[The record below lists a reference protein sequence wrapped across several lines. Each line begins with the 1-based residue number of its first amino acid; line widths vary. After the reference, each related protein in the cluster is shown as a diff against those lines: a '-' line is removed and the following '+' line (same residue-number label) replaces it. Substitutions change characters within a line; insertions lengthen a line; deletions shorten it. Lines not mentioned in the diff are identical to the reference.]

1 MPVNSSTSKNLYFLS
16 GGGEMGELIRSYDWS
31 QTSLNTPDK
40 WPKALCTTLG
50 IVLHSA
56 FPMFLFWG
64 DDLVCFY
71 NDAFRPSLGENGKHS
86 AIGKKGTEVWA
97 DIWDIIGPL
106 LKQVM
111 NTGEPVWF
119 EDRLVPFYRNGHTE
133 DIYWT
138 FSYSP
143 AYGDKGGING
153 VLVTCTET
161 TEKVLSVQQMKQ
173 SRTELL
179 TIQKRLEAEL
189 EAGKRMQRQK
199 DDFIGI
205 ASHELKTPLTTL
217 SAILQ
222 VLELKVKN
230 GPDPFLLGAIDK
242 ANNQVKKMSSMING
256 FLNISRLESGKI
268 MIEKEKFNL
277 NQLLRDMIEE
287 IQLTAPG
294 HSIRFITCPI
304 YEIYADR
311 EKIGSVVSNLL
322 SNAVKYSPKGKN
334 IEVRCELT
342 NGGAFAHISIKD
354 EGMGVK
360 EHDLERLFDR
370 YYRVESQH
378 TKYITG
384 FGIGLYLSAGIVKEH
399 GGQIWLE
406 SKSGVG
412 STFHFTLPIDGQS
425 TADR

>member
-1 MPVNSSTSKNLYFLS
+1 MQIASSKSKKLYFLS
-16 GGGEMGELIRSYDWS
+16 GGGEMGELTRSHDWT
-31 QTSLNTPDK
+31 QTSIGTPDK
-40 WPKALCTTLG
+40 WPQALCTTLG

-64 DDLVCFY
+64 DDLICFY
-71 NDAFRPSLGENGKHS
+71 NDAFRPSLGQNGKHP
-86 AIGKKGTEVWA
+86 AVGKKGHEVWA
-97 DIWDIIGPL
+97 DIWEVISPL
-106 LKQVM
+106 LEQVM
-111 NTGEPVWF
+111 TTGEPVWF

-143 AYGDKGGING
+143 AYGDGGMING
-153 VLVTCTET
+153 VFVTCTET
-161 TEKVLSVQQMKQ
+161 TEKIHTVHKMEQNRS
-173 SRTELL
+173 ELL
-179 TIQKRLEAEL
+179 LAQKRLEAEL
-189 EAGKRMQRQK
+189 EAGRRMQRQK

-222 VLELKVKN
+222 VLDLKLKTSSDIFVKS
-230 GPDPFLLGAIDK
+230 AIDK
-242 ANNQVKKMSSMING
+242 ANGQIKKMSSMING

-268 MIEKEKFNL
+268 VIDKQKFSL
-277 NQLLRDMIEE
+277 NQLIRDMIEE

-304 YEIYADR
+304 YEIFADR
-311 EKIGSVVSNLL
+311 EKIGSVLSNLL

-334 IEVRCELT
+334 IEVKCEMMD
-342 NGGAFAHISIKD
+342 GGFTHISVKD

-360 EHDLERLFDR
+360 EQDLERLFDR

-384 FGIGLYLSAGIVKEH
+384 FGIGLYLSAGIIKEH
-399 GGQIWLE
+399 GGKIWVE

-412 STFHFTLPIDGQS
+412 STFHFTLPVNGQNS
-425 TADR
+425 

>member
-1 MPVNSSTSKNLYFLS
+1 MPVNSSISKNLYFLS
-16 GGGEMGELIRSYDWS
+16 GGGEMGELTRTYDWS
-31 QTSLNTPDK
+31 KTSLSTPDK

-64 DDLVCFY
+64 DELVCFY
-71 NDAFRPSLGENGKHS
+71 NDAFRPSLGENGKHP

-111 NTGEPVWF
+111 STGEPVWF
-119 EDRLVPFYRNGHTE
+119 EDRLVPFYRNGRTE

-143 AYGDKGGING
+143 AYGDNGDING
-153 VLVTCTET
+153 ALVTCTET
-161 TEKVLSVQQMKQ
+161 TEKVLGVQRIEE
-173 SRTELL
+173 SRMELL

-189 EAGKRMQRQK
+189 EAGKRIQRQK

-230 GPDPFLLGAIDK
+230 GPDPFILGAIDK

-304 YEIYADR
+304 YEIFADR
-311 EKIGSVVSNLL
+311 EKIGSVISNLL

-342 NGGAFAHISIKD
+342 DGGAFAHISIKD

-412 STFHFTLPIDGQS
+412 STFHFTLPVNGQNS
-425 TADR
+425 